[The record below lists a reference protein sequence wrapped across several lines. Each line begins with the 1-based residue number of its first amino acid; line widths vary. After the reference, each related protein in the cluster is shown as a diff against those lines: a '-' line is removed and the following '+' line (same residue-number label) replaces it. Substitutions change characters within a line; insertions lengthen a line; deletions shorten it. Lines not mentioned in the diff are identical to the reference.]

1 MIRPLLLA
9 MAVLG
14 LTACSSKYPDYE
26 DLETQPY
33 YSNLRDT
40 FQRAPASRVSFQSLD
55 GLASPQRSRTPA
67 RRRPSAVVVR
77 PLPNATTAPTPL
89 IQQNGG

>member
-9 MAVLG
+9 MVMLG
-14 LTACSSKYPDYE
+14 LAACSSKYPDYE

-55 GLASPQRSRTPA
+55 GLASPQLSRAPA
-67 RRRPSAVVVR
+67 RRRPSAVIVR
-77 PLPNATTAPTPL
+77 PLPDDTTAPTPL

>member
-1 MIRPLLLA
+1 MMRPLLLA

-14 LTACSSKYPDYE
+14 LAACSSKYPDYE
-26 DLETQPY
+26 DLDTKPY

-55 GLASPQRSRTPA
+55 GLASPQRQALA
-67 RRRPSAVVVR
+67 RRRPPAVVVR
-77 PLPNATTAPTPL
+77 PLPNATAAPTPL
-89 IQQNGG
+89 VQNGG